1 MRPSDGRLTR
11 HDKFNLHGHD
21 RRRTTAPVCKPLRR
35 CGERFRK
42 EPGGERTGCC
52 GYVNTKT
59 RSKSIR
65 PSPTPHPPLTTHSR
79 LCRCRIRPL
88 SRHHPAG
95 QRPPPRLHPESLRH
109 SRLPAGAHRRRGNR
123 HQRLP
128 RRPVPPRGKPVDL
141 LPHLHDIHPRPDS
154 ALPPEGQAPT
164 QPHRPLDVDVHV
176 WRLCRHDRLLLLCRR
191 RRAGSLPN
199 CMHGRRTDRL
209 RLPRHPQ
216 GRRIRLDAAAPPLL
230 AARTHRQRLP
240 PDVLPLPHRGDY
252 LQL

>member
-1 MRPSDGRLTR
+1 MDTTEEERQPL
-11 HDKFNLHGHD
+11 FANLFGGAASGSEKS
-21 RRRTTAPVCKPLRR
+21 R
-35 CGERFRK
+35 GER
-42 EPGGERTGCC
+42 EPVAGTSQ
-52 GYVNTKT
+52 TQKT
-59 RSKSIR
+59 RSKID
-65 PSPTPHPPLTTHSR
+65 SPPTHPLTTHSR

-141 LPHLHDIHPRPDS
+141 LPPLHDIHPRPDS

-230 AARTHRQRLP
+230 AARTRRQRLP